1 MKKQSSKTR
10 PYIHQFYHGNS
21 GYFVLAVFV
30 IALNAAVNIL
40 ISWLLRQVLD
50 LVSGENI
57 ALTLTQLSLLS
68 LAAAGMTALAS
79 GFAYFS
85 TPRFVAKAM
94 AQYKTY
100 VFERLSQKSI
110 SAFSGENSGLYI
122 SALSNDAAFIES
134 NYVSS
139 LFDIIQQCLLFAA
152 ALTMMLIYNPLL
164 TLVSVGLS
172 ALPILV
178 SLLAG
183 NRMAMAEKRVSDL
196 NENYMSTLKD
206 CLTGFSVIKSFRA
219 ELQMC
224 RLFAEEVRKV
234 ANAKEKSKKLSII
247 VSMCSSIA
255 GIVVQLGVFL
265 VGAWLSLSGRGVT
278 AGTVLLFVQLLN
290 YVLNPIGAI
299 PTYLA
304 RRKAAKALIE
314 KLANALEENVREDG
328 INEKHTLN
336 IGIHLS
342 DVSFGYEEGKS
353 ILHDLNYDFDAGKHY
368 AIVGA
373 SGSGKSTLLNL
384 LMGSHSDYTGEITY
398 DDMELR
404 SIGGESLYGMVSLI
418 QQNVFIFNASI
429 RDNITMFAD
438 FRNEEVERAIAMS
451 GLNELIVQRGAEYLC
466 GENGSGL
473 SGGEKQRISIAR
485 SLLKNAQVLLVDE
498 ATAALD
504 AETAYKVSNA
514 VLSLKGITSIVVT
527 HSLDK
532 NLLKQYDGILALKNG
547 SIVES
552 GTFDELIAEK
562 GYFYSLF
569 IISQ

>member
-1 MKKQSSKTR
+1 MKKQSSKIR
-10 PYIHQFYHGNS
+10 SYIHQFYHGNS

-68 LAAAGMTALAS
+68 LAAAGMIALAS

-139 LFDIIQQCLLFAA
+139 LFDIIQQCLLFVA

-429 RDNITMFAD
+429 CDNVTMFAD